1 MTLRAVSNAANLGN
15 AIGTLGIANGGTGQG
30 TAANAFTALKQTAS
44 TTATGVVELATL
56 AETLAGLDGTRVAPI
71 AALEQS
77 GSLRYG
83 LLAYGAALDFT
94 LDTDQALTMIG
105 APTLWIP
112 TNIMA
117 RRVTGAFGVACAGGV
132 YTAATKGGNAI
143 VAAAQTYAGLS
154 GAGKIQTCTV
164 AAIAATDVQTST
176 TLFLSLST
184 GNTGAL
190 TADVYVFGM
199 TLG

>member
-1 MTLRAVSNAANLGN
+1 MSVRGQSSATALGG
-15 AIGTLGIANGGTGQG
+15 IPLSIANGGTGQA
-30 TAANAFTALKQTAS
+30 TAANAFAALKQNAS
-44 TTATGVVELATL
+44 DTATGVVELATL
-56 AETLAGLDGTRVAPI
+56 AETIAGLDPTRVAPI
-71 AALEQS
+71 LSLGQS

-83 LLAYGAALDFT
+83 LLAYGTALDFQ
-94 LDTDQALTMIG
+94 LDTDQALTMVG

-117 RRVTGAFGVACAGGV
+117 RRVSGAYNTACLGGV
-132 YTAATKGGNAI
+132 YTAASKGGNAI
-143 VAAAQTYAGLS
+143 VAAAQTYAGLT

-184 GNTGAL
+184 GNGAAL